1 MAHYIT
7 KQLAEIF
14 SPFYS
19 LATADSKDVL
29 QSWDYVVE
37 ATVSVCAIC
46 TYILV
51 LEGKVLYTGNTNV
64 IVP

>member
-37 ATVSVCAIC
+37 ATVCAIC
-46 TYILV
+46 TYSLV